1 MLVLQP
7 RTPLFYLTKPYS
19 LPDTQVHQ
27 FTLPLT
33 ICTWAFLST
42 SCHASWCL
50 ITDLFYLRSFQGT
63 EFFQSKTPASFWER
77 GQGLVEPRLAS
88 DFLCSQKVALTP
100 DPSAFTSRGVLHR
113 IQLILVFMNVF
124 TFNQS
129 ESKYLKLC
137 RADTLL
143 QPLSSVS
150 VA

>member
-100 DPSAFTSRGVLHR
+100 DPSAFTSRVLTQR
-113 IQLILVFMNVF
+113 LAVSLLYQALNVV
-124 TFNQS
+124 TGTKWYSVKVLGLCSITQPQTL
-129 ESKYLKLC
+129 SK
-137 RADTLL
+137 
-143 QPLSSVS
+143 P
-150 VA
+150 